1 MIRVRLTEIILFK
14 GIDLWVLS
22 PLLDMLFP
30 RYSTWVED
38 VLEIQVV
45 LAITVVA
52 YWIWNWGW
60 AYFLLVNFLRD
71 VIFLNWLVLKFRYL
85 LRLRMGYFLLFDLGG
100 PEIQIHGI
108 VILRVTHLPAFV
120 WGVAILDLLLHQL
133 LLYLLILLLLSE
145 LLLKLFEYLILLKL
159 PSLFDNK
166 ITLKRWQVWANL

>member
-1 MIRVRLTEIILFK
+1 MGSLASTGYALPSIFY
-14 GIDLWVLS
+14 LS
-22 PLLDMLFP
+22 WRCAWNSSRSCNYGSSLLDLKLGLG
-30 RYSTWVED
+30 V
-38 VLEIQVV
+38 
-45 LAITVVA
+45 
-52 YWIWNWGW
+52 
-60 AYFLLVNFLRD
+60 FLLVNFLRD